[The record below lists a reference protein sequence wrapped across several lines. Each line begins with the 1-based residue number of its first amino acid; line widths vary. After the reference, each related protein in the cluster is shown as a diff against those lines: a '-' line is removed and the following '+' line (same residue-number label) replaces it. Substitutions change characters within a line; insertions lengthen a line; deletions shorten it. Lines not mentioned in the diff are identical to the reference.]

1 MDKIKI
7 IKSQTNYDDDKAKSK
22 LEEWK
27 GDYMNVI
34 REYLN
39 PKFNEPKK
47 EKEIPVNQKIM
58 SEIRNFMDEASETY
72 INGKNGIETNE
83 EKLRKQ
89 LAINAAN
96 QHYKN
101 ESDKQ

>member
-7 IKSQTNYDDDKAKSK
+7 IKSQTNYDDDKAKNK

-47 EKEIPVNQKIM
+47 EKKIPVNQKIM
-58 SEIRNFMDEASETY
+58 SEIRNFMDDINREAFK
-72 INGKNGIETNE
+72 KNNE
-83 EKLRKQ
+83 KFDQEYLK
-89 LAINAAN
+89 
-96 QHYKN
+96 
-101 ESDKQ
+101 D

>member
-7 IKSQTNYDDDKAKSK
+7 IKSQTNYDNDKAKSK

-39 PKFNEPKK
+39 PKFNERKK

-58 SEIRNFMDEASETY
+58 SEIRNFMDD
-72 INGKNGIETNE
+72 INRDAFKKNNE
-83 EKLRKQ
+83 KFDQEYLK
-89 LAINAAN
+89 
-96 QHYKN
+96 
-101 ESDKQ
+101 D

>member
-47 EKEIPVNQKIM
+47 EKKIPVNQKIM
-58 SEIRNFMDEASETY
+58 SEIRNFMDDINREAFK
-72 INGKNGIETNE
+72 KNNE
-83 EKLRKQ
+83 KFDQEYLK
-89 LAINAAN
+89 
-96 QHYKN
+96 
-101 ESDKQ
+101 D

>member
-58 SEIRNFMDEASETY
+58 SEIRNFMDD
-72 INGKNGIETNE
+72 INRGAFKKNNE
-83 EKLRKQ
+83 KFDQEYL
-89 LAINAAN
+89 N
-96 QHYKN
+96 
-101 ESDKQ
+101 D

>member
-1 MDKIKI
+1 MSIMDKLKKEEQLKI
-7 IKSQTNYDDDKAKSK
+7 IVSQTNYKIEEAKEK

-47 EKEIPVNQKIM
+47 EIVLPVNQKIM
-58 SEIRNFMDEASETY
+58 TEIRNFMDD
-72 INGKNGIETNE
+72 INRESFKKNN
-83 EKLRKQ
+83 
-89 LAINAAN
+89 
-96 QHYKN
+96 
-101 ESDKQ
+101 DKFDEDMLN

>member
-27 GDYMNVI
+27 GDYMSVI

-47 EKEIPVNQKIM
+47 KKEIPVNQKIM
-58 SEIRNFMDEASETY
+58 SEIRNFMDD
-72 INGKNGIETNE
+72 INRDAFRKNNE
-83 EKLRKQ
+83 KFDHEYLK
-89 LAINAAN
+89 
-96 QHYKN
+96 
-101 ESDKQ
+101 D

>member
-7 IKSQTNYDDDKAKSK
+7 IKSQTNYDDDKAKNK
-22 LEEWK
+22 LGEWK

-47 EKEIPVNQKIM
+47 EKKIPVNQKIM
-58 SEIRNFMDEASETY
+58 SEIRNFMDDINREAFK
-72 INGKNGIETNE
+72 KNNE
-83 EKLRKQ
+83 KFDQEYLK
-89 LAINAAN
+89 
-96 QHYKN
+96 
-101 ESDKQ
+101 D

>member
-47 EKEIPVNQKIM
+47 EKKIPVNQKIM
-58 SEIRNFMDEASETY
+58 SEIRNFMDD
-72 INGKNGIETNE
+72 INRDAFRKNNE
-83 EKLRKQ
+83 KFDHEYLK
-89 LAINAAN
+89 
-96 QHYKN
+96 
-101 ESDKQ
+101 D

>member
-1 MDKIKI
+1 MDKLKKEEQLKI
-7 IKSQTNYDDDKAKSK
+7 IVSQTNYKIEEAKEK

-47 EKEIPVNQKIM
+47 EIVLPVNQKIM
-58 SEIRNFMDEASETY
+58 TEIRNFMDD
-72 INGKNGIETNE
+72 INRESFKKNN
-83 EKLRKQ
+83 
-89 LAINAAN
+89 
-96 QHYKN
+96 
-101 ESDKQ
+101 DKFDEDMLN